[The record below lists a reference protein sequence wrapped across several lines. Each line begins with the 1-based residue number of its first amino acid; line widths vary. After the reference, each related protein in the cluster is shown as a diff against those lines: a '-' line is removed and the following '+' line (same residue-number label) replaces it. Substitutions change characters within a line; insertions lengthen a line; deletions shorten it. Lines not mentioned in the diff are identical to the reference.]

1 VKGGWLFFPSVACT
15 GADVDFGWRKEVGS
29 LSLRLPIG
37 VGLSNMVAQV
47 VLAVVAKH
55 VEVSFV
61 VQHMTTSRVIGAV
74 RLKVIVAVELML
86 DGLA

>member
-1 VKGGWLFFPSVACT
+1 
-15 GADVDFGWRKEVGS
+15 
-29 LSLRLPIG
+29 
-37 VGLSNMVAQV
+37 MVAQV

-61 VQHMTTSRVIGAV
+61 VQYMTTSRVIGAV

>member
-1 VKGGWLFFPSVACT
+1 
-15 GADVDFGWRKEVGS
+15 
-29 LSLRLPIG
+29 
-37 VGLSNMVAQV
+37 M
-47 VLAVVAKH
+47 LAVVAKH